1 MLRVGLDRMLTVA
14 ARAGWIVALGFGAL
28 AAGCGGGL
36 PPATPGDAMRAH
48 VQLADLEH
56 GRSLVSA
63 KCGGCHAPPLPAAHA
78 GGDWPRSLD
87 EMAVRSHLDVA
98 QRQLIEAYLVTM
110 ATRPLT
116 AAR

>member
-1 MLRVGLDRMLTVA
+1 MRRLPPDQKRTA
-14 ARAGWIVALGFGAL
+14 SRAGRIAGALVLGAL

-98 QRQLIEAYLVTM
+98 QRQLIEVYLVTM
-110 ATRPLT
+110 STRPLT